1 MIQSLPPSLLDQL
14 YDGVY
19 FVDRS
24 RRITYWNKAAE
35 RLTGY
40 AAHEVIGKR
49 CADDVMVHVDGEGSR
64 LCEKGCP
71 LAATLE
77 DGRVR
82 EADLFLRHKTGHRM
96 PVALRVAPLRDEGGE
111 IVGAVEI
118 FNDSSGKFDL
128 QHLARLEREALLDPL
143 TGLANRR
150 SLQRHL
156 EGRMEELRRYGLGF
170 GVLFID
176 IDRFKQINDT
186 HGHAVGDRV
195 LQMIARTLSVNLRP
209 FDEVGRW
216 GGEEFVAVVANVD
229 SHALSLVAERL
240 RMLTE
245 ASGLDTETGRVRAT
259 VSIGAVLATAEESVE
274 LILERA
280 DQLMYQSKI
289 AGRNQVSLGV

>member
-1 MIQSLPPSLLDQL
+1 MIRTLPASLLDQL

-19 FVDRS
+19 FVDRG

-40 AAHEVIGKR
+40 AAQEVIGKR
-49 CADDVMVHVDGEGSR
+49 CADGVMVHVDGEGSR

-118 FNDSSGKFDL
+118 FNDSSGKIDL
-128 QHLARLEREALLDPL
+128 QHLARLEKEALLDPL

-156 EGRMEELRRYGLGF
+156 EGRMEELKRYGLGF

-245 ASGLDTETGRVRAT
+245 ASALDTETGRVRAT

-289 AGRNQVSLGV
+289 AGRNLVSLGV

>member
-49 CADDVMVHVDGEGSR
+49 CEEGVMVHVDGEGSQ

-96 PVALRVAPLRDEGGE
+96 PVALRVAPLRDEAGE

-118 FNDSSGKFDL
+118 FNDSSGKIDL
-128 QHLARLEREALLDPL
+128 QQLARLEKEALLDPL

-274 LILERA
+274 VILERA

-289 AGRNQVSLGV
+289 AGRNQISLGV

>member
-1 MIQSLPPSLLDQL
+1 MIRTLPASLLDQL

-19 FVDRS
+19 FVDRG

-40 AAHEVIGKR
+40 AAQEVIGKR
-49 CADDVMVHVDGEGSR
+49 CADGVMVHVDGEGSR

-118 FNDSSGKFDL
+118 FNDSSGKIDL
-128 QHLARLEREALLDPL
+128 QHLARLEKEALLDPL

-156 EGRMEELRRYGLGF
+156 EGRMEELKRYGLGF

-245 ASGLDTETGRVRAT
+245 ASALDTEAGRVRAT

-289 AGRNQVSLGV
+289 AGRNLVSLGV

>member
-24 RRITYWNKAAE
+24 RRITHWNKAAE

-49 CADDVMVHVDGEGSR
+49 CADGVMVHVDGEGNQ

-71 LAATLE
+71 LAAALE

-96 PVALRVAPLRDEGGE
+96 PVALRVAPLRDEAGE

-118 FNDSSGKFDL
+118 FTDSSGKIDL
-128 QHLARLEREALLDPL
+128 QHLARLEKEALLDPL

-176 IDRFKQINDT
+176 IDRFKQVNDI

-195 LQMIARTLSVNLRP
+195 LQMVAKTLSVNLRP
-209 FDEVGRW
+209 FDEAGRW

-245 ASGLDTETGRVRAT
+245 ASALDTETGRVRAT